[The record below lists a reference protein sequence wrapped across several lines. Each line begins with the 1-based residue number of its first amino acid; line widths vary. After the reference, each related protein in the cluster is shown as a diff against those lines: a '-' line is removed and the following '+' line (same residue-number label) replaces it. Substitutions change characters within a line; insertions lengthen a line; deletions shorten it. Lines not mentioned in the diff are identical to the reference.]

1 MPQLT
6 FLPPHPPRFEVLA
19 YVASGGYLNVTNQ
32 DTDVTQRHYYSGSAT
47 IGQALFVIDL
57 EPPTHCSLVASETC
71 LTNQIILS
79 LGSNAIVSSAF
90 VRAEWGGWVDIPA
103 GVMSYEL
110 DIFHLVERDDV
121 LYEEGRVDSMLYQ
134 HTGQTTYT
142 HVEEL
147 PAEGP
152 YSFVLQT
159 MDQANNT
166 RTSRRL
172 LLYDAASRLTIN
184 ASAPLRVISAVPD
197 TGFLWQNSTTDP
209 LVVSGRGHFYNTIL
223 QEYNYLAPV
232 ANHSAVS
239 PEYDH
244 PLDSGLY
251 PRQGIPNALGVTQLR
266 YRVIVD
272 QEGGTSAA
280 STTRP
285 TTFPLQSSDIG
296 IESVEISVS
305 VQDGD
310 SVTVWFQAFDFRIRD
325 QYDSVLVHVD
335 SSPPVAQDL
344 WLEYSGVTGLALHGT
359 ESLLDLSIQFRAH
372 DEHSGLSRVE
382 WWIGTEPG
390 ARDVGAG
397 NVPIENV
404 AEVNIIHRKTCC
416 HGDYSVIE
424 TEHVYFCD

>member
-1 MPQLT
+1 M
-6 FLPPHPPRFEVLA
+6 LA
-19 YVASGGYLNVTNQ
+19 YVASGGYLDVMNL
-32 DTDVTQRHYYSGSAT
+32 DTRIIQRHYYSGSPT

-79 LGSNAIVSSAF
+79 LGSNAIISSAI
-90 VRAEWGGWVDIPA
+90 VTAVWGGWVDIPA
-103 GVMSYEL
+103 GVVSYEI
-110 DIFHLVERDDV
+110 DIFHLIERDDI
-121 LYEEGRVDSMLYQ
+121 LYEGDRVNFMLHQ
-134 HTGQTTYT
+134 HSGQTTYT
-142 HVEEL
+142 HLERL

-172 LLYDAASRLTIN
+172 LLYDATSRLAIN
-184 ASAPLRVISAVPD
+184 TSAPLRVISAVPN

-223 QEYNYLAPV
+223 QQFNYLAPV
-232 ANHSAVS
+232 ANHSTVS

-244 PLDSGLY
+244 PLDSGSY
-251 PRQGIPNALGVTQLR
+251 PREGIPNALGVTQLR

-285 TTFPLQSSDIG
+285 TSFPLQSSDIG
-296 IESVEISVS
+296 IENVEITVN

-310 SVTVWFQAFDFRIRD
+310 SVRIWFQAIDFRIRD
-325 QYDSVLVHVD
+325 QYDSVLVHID
-335 SSPPVAQDL
+335 SSPPVTQDL
-344 WLEYSGVTGLALHGT
+344 GLEYSGVTGLALHGT
-359 ESLLDLSIQFRAH
+359 ESLLDLRIQFRAH

-382 WWIGTEPG
+382 WWIGTESG
-390 ARDVGAG
+390 ARDVGFG

-404 AEVNIIHRKTCC
+404 AEVNIILTLYFT
-416 HGDYSVIE
+416 DALIVMEMLVTDSVIE
-424 TEHVYFCD
+424 TLNMFTCD